1 MIYQQPSPFP
11 AGFLWGASTSAY
23 QVEGAWNEDGKSASV
38 IDMYQHSADT
48 ADFTVASDHY
58 HRCIEDVRLFAE
70 LGLKAYR
77 FSIAWTRII
86 PGGTGEVNP
95 AGVAF
100 YRRLIDELNRHGIEP
115 IATLYHFDLPWCLQ
129 QQGGWENRATIDAFV
144 DYARTLFSLFGD
156 SVRHWLTIN
165 EQNTLILHPGA
176 VGLPPGGVPPTAK
189 SLWQQNHH
197 MMLAQAQVM
206 ALCHR
211 MLPAAKIG
219 PAINTTSMYP
229 EHCKPEDAI
238 AAHNW
243 ETLRGWSFLDLAV
256 HGRYNMLHWRYLTD
270 RGLAPDMA
278 EGDAAILLQGKPDY
292 VAINYYSTATIAA
305 SRGDASDVS
314 ARAGDQQIMLG
325 EPGVY
330 RAAENPFVGKTRYG
344 WVVDPVGLRLT
355 LRKTYERYHLP
366 ILITENGIG
375 APDELQADG
384 TIADDYRIDF
394 LRQHIQQVQLALADG
409 VPVMGYCPWSA
420 IDVVSTHQGYG
431 KRYGFVYVNRGEH
444 DLKDLRRIRK
454 QSFGWYQ
461 RVIAS
466 NGQTL

>member
-1 MIYQQPSPFP
+1 
-11 AGFLWGASTSAY
+11 
-23 QVEGAWNEDGKSASV
+23 
-38 IDMYQHSADT
+38 
-48 ADFTVASDHY
+48 
-58 HRCIEDVRLFAE
+58 
-70 LGLKAYR
+70 
-77 FSIAWTRII
+77 
-86 PGGTGEVNP
+86 
-95 AGVAF
+95 
-100 YRRLIDELNRHGIEP
+100 
-115 IATLYHFDLPWCLQ
+115 
-129 QQGGWENRATIDAFV
+129 
-144 DYARTLFSLFGD
+144 
-156 SVRHWLTIN
+156 
-165 EQNTLILHPGA
+165 
-176 VGLPPGGVPPTAK
+176 
-189 SLWQQNHH
+189 
-197 MMLAQAQVM
+197 
-206 ALCHR
+206 
-211 MLPAAKIG
+211 
-219 PAINTTSMYP
+219 
-229 EHCKPEDAI
+229 
-238 AAHNW
+238 
-243 ETLRGWSFLDLAV
+243 
-256 HGRYNMLHWRYLTD
+256 
-270 RGLAPDMA
+270 MA